1 MLLRGMIDHFLWSL
15 APKEQKTLIFMLT
28 GGIDLITWQGELQ
41 NILQSDHIYAN
52 DCLRER
58 ETYVLVKV
66 VDGK

>member
-1 MLLRGMIDHFLWSL
+1 
-15 APKEQKTLIFMLT
+15 MLT